1 MGLPEFRARDI
12 QDLANYS
19 SYERGGEYADVGAV
33 QNLVVEHETY
43 RAHVY
48 GTHRYTVHIWD
59 DDGEIETSCTCV
71 RLGRELQ
78 ARCRRHAHHS
88 RTRRER

>member
-19 SYERGGEYADVGAV
+19 SYERGEEYADVGAV

-43 RAHVY
+43 RLTSTARIAIQYTSGTTMAKLRLVY
-48 GTHRYTVHIWD
+48 L
-59 DDGEIETSCTCV
+59 SV
-71 RLGRELQ
+71 RLGRDLQ